1 MNARIRSTRRPLPEM
16 EEERAIHPR
25 DLKLLAEPTREFIYQ
40 ALVSASRTATEL
52 AQLMNCPTTRLYHHL
67 KLLEKHGLI
76 LVVAERLV
84 SGIVERRYRAVAKRL
99 RLDRGSFGGEVL
111 DDSGLQS
118 ILAYVFDRARDEIE
132 RSHAAGRINL
142 ALRPPQFGS
151 LLAYRTVLK
160 LTPAHRDRLCQ
171 RLHDLYVEFERIS
184 AETPP
189 EAGDFHGF
197 ALAAY
202 PTELAAAEAPTPRGA
217 RTRIRPRGIKS

>member
-1 MNARIRSTRRPLPEM
+1 MQ
-16 EEERAIHPR
+16 EELAIQPC

-40 ALVSASRTATEL
+40 ALVSAPRTATEL

-84 SGIVERRYRAVAKRL
+84 SGIVERRYRAVARRL

-111 DDSGLQS
+111 GDTSLQT
-118 ILAYVFDRARDEIE
+118 ILGYVFDRARDDIE
-132 RSHAAGRINL
+132 RSHAAGRIDL
-142 ALRPPQFGS
+142 ALKPPQPGA
-151 LLAYRTVLK
+151 LLAYRNVLK
-160 LTPAHRDRLCQ
+160 LTSVDRDRLYR

-184 AETPP
+184 SETPP

-202 PTELAAAEAPTPRGA
+202 PTELSAAETPISRGA
-217 RTRIRPRGIKS
+217 RTRNRGART

>member
-1 MNARIRSTRRPLPEM
+1 MQ
-16 EEERAIHPR
+16 EERAIQPR

-40 ALVSASRTATEL
+40 ALVSAPRTATEL
-52 AQLMNCPTTRLYHHL
+52 GQLMNCPTTRLYHHL

-76 LVVAERLV
+76 VVVAERLV

-111 DDSGLQS
+111 GDSSLQT
-118 ILAYVFDRARDEIE
+118 ILSYVFDRARDDIE
-132 RSHAAGRINL
+132 RSHAAGHIDL
-142 ALRPPQFGS
+142 SLRPPQFGS
-151 LLAYRTVLK
+151 LLAYRNVLK
-160 LTPAHRDRLCQ
+160 LTRADRDRLYQ

-189 EAGDFHGF
+189 QSGEFHGF

-202 PTELAAAEAPTPRGA
+202 PTELSAADTPTPRGA
-217 RTRIRPRGIKS
+217 RTRNRGART